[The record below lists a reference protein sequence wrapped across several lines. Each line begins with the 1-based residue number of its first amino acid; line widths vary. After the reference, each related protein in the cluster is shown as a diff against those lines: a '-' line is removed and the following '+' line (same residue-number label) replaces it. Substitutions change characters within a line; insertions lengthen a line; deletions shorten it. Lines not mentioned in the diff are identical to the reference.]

1 MNPKCAECMCIP
13 QHCNTVEDYTLCSLC
28 TKDTEC
34 CCASIHKRTDKDK
47 WHYIKKAELAN
58 KDDECCVGE
67 TCNHNMQ
74 SDKKITIDC
83 CKTVPYLSKDVI
95 GKLKPVLY
103 AVFFI
108 NIGMFVVEFASGL
121 IANSSSLI
129 ADSLD
134 MFGDAF
140 VYGLSLFVLAKHH
153 KIQAKASVIKGIIM
167 LGFGAYVI
175 WEVFDKITHPIVP
188 TSEMISFIGV
198 LALIANVIC
207 FILLTRHKGENIN
220 LKSAW
225 TCSRNDLF
233 SNTGVIGAGILVG
246 LFNSMWPDVIIGLG
260 IAALVIYFSI
270 NVIRESL
277 IHAR

>member
-1 MNPKCAECMCIP
+1 MKCAECLCVP
-13 QHCNTVEDYTLCSLC
+13 QYCDTVSDYTSCLLC
-28 TKDTEC
+28 TKDVEC
-34 CCASIHKRTDKDK
+34 CCISIHKGSLTNKN
-47 WHYIKKAELAN
+47 HFMKKSELTI
-58 KDDECCVGE
+58 KDDECCVGG
-67 TCNHNMQ
+67 TCNDNTN
-74 SDKKITIDC
+74 SDKKISIDC

-103 AVFFI
+103 TVFFI
-108 NIGMFVVEFASGL
+108 NIGMFVVEFVSGL

-134 MFGDAF
+134 MLGDAF
-140 VYGLSLFVLAKHH
+140 VYGLSIFVLAKHQ

-167 LGFGAYVI
+167 LAFGAYII

-188 TSEMISFIGV
+188 TAEIISYIGV
-198 LALIANVIC
+198 LALIANIIC
-207 FILLTRHKGENIN
+207 FILLTRHKGQNIN

-246 LFNSMWPDVIIGLG
+246 FFNSMWPDVIIGLG

-277 IHAR
+277 THAR

>member
-1 MNPKCAECMCIP
+1 MNAKCAECECIP
-13 QHCNTVEDYTLCSLC
+13 QNCNNVSFCTVC
-28 TKDTEC
+28 TKDANC
-34 CCASIHKRTDKDK
+34 CCVSIHKGTKKNKR
-47 WHYIKKAELAN
+47 YVIKNVKVTI

-67 TCNHNMQ
+67 TCNQNTE

-83 CKTVPYLSKDVI
+83 CKTVPYLSKNVI
-95 GKLKPVLY
+95 RKLKPVLY

-108 NIGMFVVEFASGL
+108 NIGMFVVEFVSGL

-134 MFGDAF
+134 MLGDAC
-140 VYGLSLFVLAKHH
+140 VYGLSIFVLAKHQ
-153 KIQAKASVIKGIIM
+153 KIQAKASLIKGIIM
-167 LGFGAYVI
+167 LAFGAYVI
-175 WEVFDKITHPIVP
+175 WEVFDKISHPIVP
-188 TSEMISFIGV
+188 TSEIISIIGV
-198 LALIANVIC
+198 LALIANTIC
-207 FILLTRHKGENIN
+207 FILLSRNKGENIN

-233 SNTGVIGAGILVG
+233 GNTGVIGAGILVG
-246 LFNSMWPDVIIGLG
+246 FFNSMWPDVIIGLG

>member
-1 MNPKCAECMCIP
+1 MNVVVFLFIWDLAKTRKNILQKNA
-13 QHCNTVEDYTLCSLC
+13 NLTV
-28 TKDTEC
+28 
-34 CCASIHKRTDKDK
+34 
-47 WHYIKKAELAN
+47 
-58 KDDECCVGE
+58 KDDDCCLDG
-67 TCNHNMQ
+67 TCNDNTE
-74 SDKKITIDC
+74 SDKKISFDC

-108 NIGMFVVEFASGL
+108 NIGMFIVEFASGL

-134 MFGDAF
+134 MLGDAF
-140 VYGLSLFVLAKHH
+140 VYGLSIFVLAKHQ

-167 LGFGAYVI
+167 LTFGAYII

-188 TSEMISFIGV
+188 TSEMISLIGV
-198 LALIANVIC
+198 LALIANIIC
-207 FILLTRHKGENIN
+207 FILLSRNKGENIN

-246 LFNSMWPDVIIGLG
+246 FFNSMWPDVIIGLG